1 MNKHNALILEYAND
15 WIETGK
21 PWKRWQYLDIDTG
34 EWVVLYGHPYWHP
47 ENNYRRKPTTI
58 RIGDYDVPEPYRGQM
73 MAYQTYYMPL
83 TPGACKAEWSGSL
96 HDIQQQRYGL
106 VHLTREA
113 AEIHGRAL
121 VSLTEDNNAT
131 TD

>member
-15 WIETGK
+15 WIESGT
-21 PWKRWQYLDIDTG
+21 PWKRWEYYSAMG
-34 EWVVLYGHPYWHP
+34 EWSPLSGHPNWHP

-58 RIGDYDVPEPYRGQM
+58 RIGDYVLSEPYRGAM
-73 MAYQTYYMPL
+73 MAYQTYYTPL

-96 HDIQQQRYGL
+96 LDVQRQRYGL
-106 VHLTREA
+106 VHLDRES